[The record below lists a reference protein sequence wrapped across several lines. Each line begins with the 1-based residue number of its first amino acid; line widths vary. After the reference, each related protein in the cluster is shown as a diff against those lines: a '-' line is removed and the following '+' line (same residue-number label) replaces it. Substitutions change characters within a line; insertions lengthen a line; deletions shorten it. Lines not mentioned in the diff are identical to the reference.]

1 MPSPCPP
8 TRKRKYSQLDARSH
22 HTDMLLEDVD
32 SYYGTPAAPE
42 HATCPP
48 LRIHNLVGTAKIVS
62 STAELDLRILGSMI
76 PNCSYTKQKF
86 AAITIRLQQPCCT
99 ALLFT
104 SGKMVLTGCK
114 SFVQCI
120 DCALQ
125 VVALMREHMRSTQ
138 CTLHSVKVQNMVGNV
153 ILNLAAGHEI
163 RLDDMHHENSIY
175 CTYQKKMFPGL
186 IYRPDNSPIVLLL
199 FQSGK
204 IVVTGGKSVHDMQQG
219 WVQLWDFVL
228 KYITPATAAPATTG
242 SRSAPAVLAAA
253 PGPRA
258 TGAATGA
265 ATAALTAELTARA
278 AATAGSAGSAGAR
291 PDSGTAP
298 REKRSRR
305 APPA

>member
-1 MPSPCPP
+1 
-8 TRKRKYSQLDARSH
+8 
-22 HTDMLLEDVD
+22 MLLEDVD
-32 SYYGTPAAPE
+32 SYYAMPAPE
-42 HATCPP
+42 RATCPP
-48 LRIHNLVGTAKIVS
+48 LHIHNLVGTAKIVS
-62 STAELDLRILGSMI
+62 STEELDLRILGSMV

-153 ILNLAAGHEI
+153 ILNLAAGHEL

-228 KYITPATAAPATTG
+228 KYITAAPAPAG
-242 SRSAPAVLAAA
+242 SRSAPAGGP
-253 PGPRA
+253 PGAA

-265 ATAALTAELTARA
+265 AGAEPAGAAGAAGA
-278 AATAGSAGSAGAR
+278 AAAR
-291 PDSGTAP
+291 SGSGTAARARP
-298 REKRSRR
+298 SRS
-305 APPA
+305 PLS

>member
-1 MPSPCPP
+1 MPAARPP

-32 SYYGTPAAPE
+32 SYYAKPVAQE
-42 HATCPP
+42 RATCPP
-48 LRIHNLVGTAKIVS
+48 LHIHNLVGTAKIVS
-62 STAELDLRILGSMI
+62 STEELDLRILGSMI

-153 ILNLAAGHEI
+153 ILNLAAGHEL
-163 RLDDMHHENSIY
+163 RLDDMHRENSIY

-228 KYITPATAAPATTG
+228 KYITPAAAASGSIG
-242 SRSAPAVLAAA
+242 SRSGSAALAAA
-253 PGPRA
+253 RTRGPGDSESAQAGA
-258 TGAATGA
+258 TGAAGA
-265 ATAALTAELTARA
+265 PAG
-278 AATAGSAGSAGAR
+278 ATAGATAGAPAGAR
-291 PDSGTAP
+291 SDSDTAA
-298 REKRSRR
+298 RETPS
-305 APPA
+305 